1 MKQILISSIKAVLLQ
16 DNNNV
21 IAPQKLCYYPPKAM
35 SLVDMLYTFEQ
46 QRLLSV
52 DEVSKEIA
60 RKSPVIHHE
69 QRGYH
74 LKTLSLIQLIF
85 TS

>member
-1 MKQILISSIKAVLLQ
+1 MISPIKAVLLHS
-16 DNNNV
+16 NSNV
-21 IAPQKLCYYPPKAM
+21 IAPQKLCYYLPKAV
-35 SLVDMLYTFEQ
+35 SLGKMPYTFEL
-46 QRLLSV
+46 QRLPSD
-52 DEVSKEIA
+52 DEASKEMA
-60 RKSPVIHHE
+60 QKSLVIHHE